1 MLTNRQRD
9 LLGYI
14 EAHIFRTGLAPT
26 FSEMREA
33 MSLKSKSGIHRL
45 LEGLEHR
52 GFIRRLPNRA
62 RALEIVRLPD
72 DITIVPGRRH
82 FIAGTSVDAL
92 FDRIAALPLAD
103 SARAERAQILAFL
116 QQWPAST
123 IHTAEYSAAQER
135 LNRRASEQLAR
146 PGVEHRQG
154 YCPRRRSAGPV
165 RGVRRT
171 GTRLHEGRCQP
182 RAYGGYRGIQG
193 CGDAAVQGRHRLRS
207 RCRSHRSGR
216 LQQ

>member
-33 MSLKSKSGIHRL
+33 MSLKSKSSIHRL

-72 DITIVPGRRH
+72 DFVGRATNIGQRN
-82 FIAGTSVDAL
+82 IAIG
-92 FDRIAALPLAD
+92 IAALPLAD

-123 IHTAEYSAAQER
+123 THTAEYFAAQER
-135 LNRRASEQLAR
+135 LNQRAREQLAR
-146 PGVEHRQG
+146 
-154 YCPRRRSAGPV
+154 
-165 RGVRRT
+165 
-171 GTRLHEGRCQP
+171 
-182 RAYGGYRGIQG
+182 I
-193 CGDAAVQGRHRLRS
+193 
-207 RCRSHRSGR
+207 
-216 LQQ
+216 

>member
-72 DITIVPGRRH
+72 DIGAIAPGRRH
-82 FIAGTSVDAL
+82 FIVGASDDAL
-92 FDRIAALPLAD
+92 LDRIAALPLAD
-103 SARAERAQILAFL
+103 SAKAERTNILAL
-116 QQWPAST
+116 LAAWPAST
-123 IHTAEYSAAQER
+123 THTPEYFAAQER
-135 LNRRASEQLAR
+135 LNQRASEQLAR
-146 PGVEHRQG
+146 V
-154 YCPRRRSAGPV
+154 
-165 RGVRRT
+165 
-171 GTRLHEGRCQP
+171 
-182 RAYGGYRGIQG
+182 
-193 CGDAAVQGRHRLRS
+193 
-207 RCRSHRSGR
+207 
-216 LQQ
+216 